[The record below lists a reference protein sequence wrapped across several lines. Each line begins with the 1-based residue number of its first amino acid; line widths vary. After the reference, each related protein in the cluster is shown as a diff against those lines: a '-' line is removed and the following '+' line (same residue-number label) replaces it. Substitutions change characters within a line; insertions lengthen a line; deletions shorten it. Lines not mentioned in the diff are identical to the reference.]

1 VSRGAAR
8 FTQRDLTKAVKA
20 VVAAGQPVVSVR
32 VEKDGAIIVTVG
44 GADKTEAARNAA
56 GNSWETL

>member
-1 VSRGAAR
+1 MSRGPCR

-32 VEKDGAIIVTVG
+32 VEKDGAIIVIVG
-44 GADKTEAARNAA
+44 RADKTEAARNGQSIMRGA
-56 GNSWETL
+56 